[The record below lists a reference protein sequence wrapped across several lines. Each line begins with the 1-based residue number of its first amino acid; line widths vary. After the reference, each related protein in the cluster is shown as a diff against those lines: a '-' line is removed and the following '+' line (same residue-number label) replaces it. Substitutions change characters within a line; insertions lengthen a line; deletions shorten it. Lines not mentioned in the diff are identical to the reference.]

1 VRGKQHYFCY
11 LLDVVLCRF
20 VELYF
25 SAHPE
30 EATRMGYHPA
40 AVDQCLADS
49 SGFDYFNYSMHA
61 ITSLGCDASV
71 NLYSEEEIAS
81 YVSLM
86 KGLYR
91 EIEGI
96 DENSV
101 NEDQL
106 VDLQLLKSRIMLE
119 LLHWEKLE
127 KHKKDLLHYL
137 PVDSINLLLPVWGGN
152 TAGSKAYTSQQIH
165 PAMTNTSLEYR
176 LVCLLV
182 RLRSLPQLL
191 LQAEQVVKQ
200 PCKEVIETAI
210 RTCKH
215 FEVFL
220 VSEFPQLVS
229 GSAPDADLHSELVST
244 ALVGAASVNKFCR
257 FIEENLQ
264 PNSSS
269 GSIIGEECY
278 TEILQYEHL
287 LEGTDRLLQIG
298 ETHFARI
305 KQELA
310 LLAAKL
316 SPGKS
321 WQDITRYVIW
331 PHHPTSDQLLNAYMS
346 EIDNARLHMLS
357 QNLVSSLP
365 KGEKVVGF
373 YTPEILRPFSPF
385 GDFLNP
391 PPFGTSHTGQL
402 MLHSVQ
408 ALQLDSKEE
417 ERLLQAHDYTWIRVI
432 APHECY
438 PGHHV
443 QALHAQQN
451 PRILRRFVV
460 STYFYEGWG
469 LYTEELAFETG
480 FFTRQ
485 LVHNSSVLFSTDE
498 SNSLTRLTQ
507 LRLQLW
513 RAARVILDI
522 KLNTG
527 RMTFAECQE
536 FLEQE
541 VMFDPESSYG
551 EVYMYLSR
559 PGYAPCYLAGL
570 VEIMKLRDEL
580 KERMGNEFTLKL
592 FHDLLLSKGCLPF
605 KLLRILLKL

>member
-1 VRGKQHYFCY
+1 M
-11 LLDVVLCRF
+11 LVLIIWCLFHRF

-30 EATRMGYHPA
+30 EATKMGYHPLA
-40 AVDQCLADS
+40 ADQYLADS
-49 SGFDYFNYSMHA
+49 LGFDYSMHA
-61 ITSLGCDASV
+61 ITSIGYDASV
-71 NLYSEEEIAS
+71 NLYSEEEIAN
-81 YVSLM
+81 YVSMM
-86 KGLYR
+86 KCMYR
-91 EIEGI
+91 EVEGI
-96 DENSV
+96 DENTL

-106 VDLQLLKSRIMLE
+106 VDLQLLQSRITLE
-119 LLHWEKLE
+119 LLEWEKLE
-127 KHKKDLLHYL
+127 RYKKDLLHYL
-137 PVDSINLLLPVWGGN
+137 PVDSINSLLPVWGGN
-152 TAGSKAYTSQQIH
+152 TVGSTVYMSQHVHPGMSNTSQ
-165 PAMTNTSLEYR
+165 NYR
-176 LVCLLV
+176 AVCLLS

-191 LQAEQVVKQ
+191 LQAEQVVSQ
-200 PCKEVIETAI
+200 PCKEVVETAI
-210 RTCKH
+210 RTCEHLKT
-215 FEVFL
+215 FL
-220 VSEFPQLVS
+220 ASEFPQIVS
-229 GSAPDADLHSELVST
+229 GFAPNADLLSELVST
-244 ALVGAASVNKFCR
+244 ALIGAASVNKFCQ
-257 FIEENLQ
+257 FIEESLL

-269 GSIIGEECY
+269 GSIVGKEYY
-278 TEILQYEHL
+278 TDILRYEHL
-287 LEGTDRLLQIG
+287 LEGTAELLAMG
-298 ETHFARI
+298 ETHFAKI
-305 KQELA
+305 KQELVF
-310 LLAAKL
+310 LAAKF

-321 WQDITRYVIW
+321 WQDITRYIIW
-331 PHHPTSDQLLNAYMS
+331 PHHPTSDKLLDAYMS
-346 EIDNARLHMLS
+346 EIGNARSHMLS
-357 QNLVSSLP
+357 QDLISSLP

-391 PPFGTSHTGQL
+391 PPFGMSNTGQL

-408 ALQLDSKEE
+408 ALQLDPKEE

-451 PRILRRFVV
+451 PRILRKFVV

-480 FFTRQ
+480 FFERNLANDT
-485 LVHNSSVLFSTDE
+485 SVLFSAEE
-498 SNSLTRLTQ
+498 SNALTRLTQ

-527 RMTFAECQE
+527 HMTFAECQE
-536 FLEQE
+536 FLERE
-541 VMFDPESSYG
+541 VMFDPDSSRG

-570 VEIMKLRDEL
+570 VEIMKLRDEV
-580 KERMGNEFTLKL
+580 KVKMGDKFTLKS
-592 FHDLLLSKGCLPF
+592 FHDFLLSKGCLPF
-605 KLLRILLKL
+605 KLLRILLKI

>member
-1 VRGKQHYFCY
+1 M
-11 LLDVVLCRF
+11 LVLIIWCLFHRF

-30 EATRMGYHPA
+30 EATKMGYHPLA
-40 AVDQCLADS
+40 ADQYLADS
-49 SGFDYFNYSMHA
+49 LGFDYSMHG
-61 ITSLGCDASV
+61 ITSISYDASV
-71 NLYSEEEIAS
+71 NLYSEEEIAN
-81 YVSLM
+81 YVSMM
-86 KGLYR
+86 KCMYR
-91 EIEGI
+91 EVEGI
-96 DENSV
+96 DENTL

-106 VDLQLLKSRIMLE
+106 VDLQLLQSRITLE
-119 LLHWEKLE
+119 LLEWEKLE
-127 KHKKDLLHYL
+127 RYKKDLLHYL
-137 PVDSINLLLPVWGGN
+137 PVDSINSLLPVWGGN
-152 TAGSKAYTSQQIH
+152 TVGSTVYMSQHVHPGMSNTSQ
-165 PAMTNTSLEYR
+165 NYR
-176 LVCLLV
+176 AVCLLS

-191 LQAEQVVKQ
+191 LQAEQVVSQ
-200 PCKEVIETAI
+200 PCKEVVETAI
-210 RTCKH
+210 RTCEHLKT
-215 FEVFL
+215 FL
-220 VSEFPQLVS
+220 ASEFPQIVS
-229 GSAPDADLHSELVST
+229 GFAPNADLLSELVST
-244 ALVGAASVNKFCR
+244 ALIGAASVNKFCQ
-257 FIEENLQ
+257 FIEESLL

-269 GSIIGEECY
+269 GSIVGKEYY
-278 TEILQYEHL
+278 TDILRYEHL
-287 LEGTDRLLQIG
+287 LEGTAELLVMG
-298 ETHFARI
+298 ETHFAKI
-305 KQELA
+305 KQELVF
-310 LLAAKL
+310 LAAKF

-321 WQDITRYVIW
+321 WQDITRYIIW
-331 PHHPTSDQLLNAYMS
+331 PHHPTSDKLLDAYMS
-346 EIDNARLHMLS
+346 EIGNARSHMLS
-357 QNLVSSLP
+357 QDLISSLP

-391 PPFGTSHTGQL
+391 PPFGMSNTGQL

-408 ALQLDSKEE
+408 ALQLDPKEE

-451 PRILRRFVV
+451 PRILRKFVV

-480 FFTRQ
+480 FFERNLANDT
-485 LVHNSSVLFSTDE
+485 SVLFSAEE
-498 SNSLTRLTQ
+498 SNALTRLTQ

-527 RMTFAECQE
+527 HMTFAECQE
-536 FLEQE
+536 FLERE
-541 VMFDPESSYG
+541 VMFDPDSSRG

-570 VEIMKLRDEL
+570 VEIMKLRDEV
-580 KERMGNEFTLKL
+580 KVKMGDKFTLKS
-592 FHDLLLSKGCLPF
+592 FHDFLLSKGCLPF
-605 KLLRILLKL
+605 KLLRILLKI

>member
-1 VRGKQHYFCY
+1 
-11 LLDVVLCRF
+11 
-20 VELYF
+20 
-25 SAHPE
+25 
-30 EATRMGYHPA
+30 MGYHPL
-40 AVDQCLADS
+40 AVDQYLKDS
-49 SGFDYFNYSMHA
+49 SGFDYSMYA
-61 ITSLGCDASV
+61 ITSIGYDASV
-71 NLYSEEEIAS
+71 NLCTEKEIANYIS
-81 YVSLM
+81 MM
-86 KGLYR
+86 KCLYC
-91 EIEGI
+91 EVEGI
-96 DENSV
+96 DENTL

-119 LLHWEKLE
+119 LLQWEKLE
-127 KHKKDLLHYL
+127 RYKKDLLHYL
-137 PVDSINLLLPVWGGN
+137 PVDSINSLLPVWGGN
-152 TAGSKAYTSQQIH
+152 TVGSKAYASQHVH
-165 PAMTNTSLEYR
+165 PGMSNTSPNYR
-176 LVCLLV
+176 AVCLLS
-182 RLRSLPQLL
+182 RLQSLPRLL
-191 LQAEQVVKQ
+191 LQAEQVVSQ
-200 PCKEVIETAI
+200 PCKEVVETAI

-215 FEVFL
+215 LKTFL

-229 GSAPDADLHSELVST
+229 EFVSNSDLLNELVST
-244 ALVGAASVNKFCR
+244 AFIGAASVNAFCQ
-257 FIEENLQ
+257 FIEESLL

-269 GSIIGEECY
+269 GSVVGKEYY

-287 LEGTDRLLQIG
+287 LESTGELLAIG
-298 ETHFARI
+298 ETHFAKI
-305 KQELA
+305 KQELV
-310 LLAAKL
+310 LLAAKF

-321 WQDITRYVIW
+321 WQDITRYIIW
-331 PHHPTSDQLLNAYMS
+331 PHHPTPDKLLDAYMS
-346 EIDNARLHMLS
+346 EIDNARSHMLS
-357 QNLVSSLP
+357 QDLVSSLP
-365 KGEKVVGF
+365 EGEKVVGF

-391 PPFGTSHTGQL
+391 PPFGVSNTGQL

-408 ALQLDSKEE
+408 ALQLDPKEE

-443 QALHAQQN
+443 QALYAQQN
-451 PRILRRFVV
+451 PRTLRKFVV
-460 STYFYEGWG
+460 STFFYEGWG

-480 FFTRQ
+480 FFARKLANDT
-485 LVHNSSVLFSTDE
+485 SVLFSVEE
-498 SNSLTRLTQ
+498 SNVLTRLTQ

-527 RMTFAECQE
+527 HMTFAECQE
-536 FLEQE
+536 FLERE
-541 VMFDPESSYG
+541 VMFDPDSSRG

-570 VEIMKLRDEL
+570 VEIMKLRDDFKEKVGDKFSL
-580 KERMGNEFTLKL
+580 KS